1 MHIYLQLPLDEAS
14 QQHVVIN
21 THKGLFK
28 YHRLPFGVSTA
39 PSIFQRCMDS
49 VLQGLEG
56 VVAFIDDILVTGET
70 EEEHLQNL
78 DEALQRLEEADFT
91 LKNIKCSFM
100 QPEIDFLGYHID
112 ADGQHPMDEKIHA
125 IKEAPTPK
133 NVSELCA
140 FLGLVNYYSKFLPNL
155 STTLRPLY
163 ILLLKHRKWTWGAE
177 QEKTF
182 NAAKQALQ
190 HNSLLVHFDPK
201 KQLVLACDASPY
213 GIGAVLSHVMEDGTE
228 RPIAYTS

>member
-1 MHIYLQLPLDEAS
+1 
-14 QQHVVIN
+14 
-21 THKGLFK
+21 
-28 YHRLPFGVSTA
+28 
-39 PSIFQRCMDS
+39 MDS

-78 DEALQRLEEADFT
+78 DAALQRLEEADFT
-91 LKNIKCSFM
+91 LKKIKCSFM

-112 ADGQHPMDEKIHA
+112 ADGRHPMDEEIRA

-133 NVSELCA
+133 NVSELCS

-163 ILLLKHRKWTWGAE
+163 ALLLKHRKWTWGAE
-177 QEKTF
+177 QEKAF
-182 NAAKQALQ
+182 IAAKQALQ

-201 KQLVLACDASPY
+201 KQLVLACNASLY
-213 GIGAVLSHVMEDGTE
+213 GIGAVLSHIMDDGTE
-228 RPIAYTS
+228 RTIAYTS